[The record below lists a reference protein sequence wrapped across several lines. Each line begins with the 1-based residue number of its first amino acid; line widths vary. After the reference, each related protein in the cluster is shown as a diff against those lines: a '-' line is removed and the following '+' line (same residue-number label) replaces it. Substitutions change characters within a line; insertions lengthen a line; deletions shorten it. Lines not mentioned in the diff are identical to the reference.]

1 MSKSRVRSP
10 SVVLPAKVLLPLRM
24 LGAALITA
32 LAVGL
37 MVPVPSAGATPSEP
51 VQRGGDIDGEAV
63 GDQSGFSVAL
73 SADGDTMA
81 IGAWLN
87 DPTIDGILA
96 NNAGHVRIYR
106 WNGSVWDQRG
116 GDIDGEAAGDQSG
129 RSVALSADGDTVAIG
144 AHLNDGNGDAAGH
157 VRIYAWDGAG
167 WDQRGGDIDGE
178 AAGDTSG
185 RWVALS
191 ADGDTVAIGAPGNGG
206 SGSNAGHVRVVAFA
220 DNGAGAALPPSVSCA
235 PLPPVAGASVTC
247 TVTGGDAGID
257 ILWRAAY
264 NPVIAETGV
273 TLDASGSGTF
283 SFTVPAAALGEE
295 LTVELVDWTA
305 PMSLGVVGGPVPTSV
320 PSGEGPVPAWSL
332 VLAVLIAFGLL
343 RRRAFGSVEG
353 GRRSAFSTGL
363 ERGLPGGRQCHSA
376 LFLFRTG
383 RPGGAPAVPRSGSR
397 RQSSPL
403 TLRSVRLSSVRF
415 PAFSHYG
422 TPHRRPCGLS
432 LPAGR
437 RHAPHGSHSDS
448 GRPRSR
454 GRARRDRRRPGRS
467 RSVTGA
473 PRRARLALP
482 DHAPSARARRASRA
496 LGLPQ
501 GYHFLTDATARTAR
515 ATPELD
521 AHSPVP
527 RRYAAGYGRI
537 PSGRP
542 NDREQPNT
550 GSHGLSAA
558 FKVVTPVRIRSGV
571 PERTAASGSST

>member
-51 VQRGGDIDGEAV
+51 VQRGGDIDGEAL
-63 GDQSGFSVAL
+63 GDQSGYSVAL

-144 AHLNDGNGDAAGH
+144 AHLNDGNGSNAGHVRIYAWNGSGWDRRGGDIDGEAAGDESGLSVALSADGDTVAIGGWRNDGNGDDAGHVRIFAWDGSGWDQRGGDIDGEAAGDISAYSVALSADGDTVAIGAPYNDGNGDDAGHVRIYGWDGSGWVQRGGDIDGEAVSDQGGAAVALSADGDTVAISAPLNNSNGDGAGRVRVYAWNGSGWVQRGGDIDGEAAGDQSGRGVALSADGDTVAIGAHLNDGNGDAAGH

-178 AAGDTSG
+178 AAGDQSG

-220 DNGAGAALPPSVSCA
+220 VNGAGAALPPSVSCA

-295 LTVELVDWTA
+295 LTVELVEWTA
-305 PMSLGVVGGPVPTSV
+305 PLSLGTVGGPVPTSV

-332 VLAVLIAFGLL
+332 VLAVLIALGLL

-353 GRRSAFSTGL
+353 
-363 ERGLPGGRQCHSA
+363 
-376 LFLFRTG
+376 
-383 RPGGAPAVPRSGSR
+383 
-397 RQSSPL
+397 
-403 TLRSVRLSSVRF
+403 
-415 PAFSHYG
+415 
-422 TPHRRPCGLS
+422 
-432 LPAGR
+432 
-437 RHAPHGSHSDS
+437 
-448 GRPRSR
+448 
-454 GRARRDRRRPGRS
+454 
-467 RSVTGA
+467 
-473 PRRARLALP
+473 
-482 DHAPSARARRASRA
+482 
-496 LGLPQ
+496 
-501 GYHFLTDATARTAR
+501 
-515 ATPELD
+515 
-521 AHSPVP
+521 
-527 RRYAAGYGRI
+527 
-537 PSGRP
+537 
-542 NDREQPNT
+542 
-550 GSHGLSAA
+550 
-558 FKVVTPVRIRSGV
+558 
-571 PERTAASGSST
+571 

>member
-144 AHLNDGNGDAAGH
+144 AHLNDGNGSIAGH
-157 VRIYAWDGAG
+157 VRIYAWNGSGWDRRGGDIDGEAAGDESGLSVALSADGDTVAIGGWRNDGNGDDAGHVRIFAWDGSG

-178 AAGDTSG
+178 AAGDISAYSVALSADGDTVAIGAPYNDGNGDDAGHVRIYAWDGSGWVQRGGDIDGEAAGDQSG

-220 DNGAGAALPPSVSCA
+220 VNGAGAALPPSVSCA
-235 PLPPVAGASVTC
+235 PLPPVAGASVSS
-247 TVTGGDAGID
+247 TVTGGNAGLD
-257 ILWRAAY
+257 ILWRAAD
-264 NPVIAETGV
+264 NPVIAETGG
-273 TLDASGSGTF
+273 TLDASGSGVF

-295 LTVELVDWTA
+295 LTVELVEWTA
-305 PMSLGVVGGPVPTSV
+305 PLSLGTVGGPVPTSV

-332 VLAVLIAFGLL
+332 VLAVLIALGLL

-353 GRRSAFSTGL
+353 
-363 ERGLPGGRQCHSA
+363 
-376 LFLFRTG
+376 
-383 RPGGAPAVPRSGSR
+383 
-397 RQSSPL
+397 
-403 TLRSVRLSSVRF
+403 
-415 PAFSHYG
+415 
-422 TPHRRPCGLS
+422 
-432 LPAGR
+432 
-437 RHAPHGSHSDS
+437 
-448 GRPRSR
+448 
-454 GRARRDRRRPGRS
+454 
-467 RSVTGA
+467 
-473 PRRARLALP
+473 
-482 DHAPSARARRASRA
+482 
-496 LGLPQ
+496 
-501 GYHFLTDATARTAR
+501 
-515 ATPELD
+515 
-521 AHSPVP
+521 
-527 RRYAAGYGRI
+527 
-537 PSGRP
+537 
-542 NDREQPNT
+542 
-550 GSHGLSAA
+550 
-558 FKVVTPVRIRSGV
+558 
-571 PERTAASGSST
+571 